1 MSNALQGTVSADFKI
16 MGASGKVTVDYDLSR
31 FAHPSSEYDHAL
43 CRLACQLV
51 TVGYDDLT
59 EDPAA
64 EAVSGFPWTQYGL
77 KTVLDAM
84 GCGHQE
90 IQPKAER
97 DEVSYFIA
105 SREIDLPD
113 GAYDLF
119 IAAFIGS
126 YKKTWFSNFDPYGVD
141 RIANGGKG
149 YAGDEEKGKIH
160 LGFADARDFVH
171 GRIASFIRR
180 NRTGKPIKL
189 LLTGHSRGAA
199 TANLLGAKVIAN
211 GGFGEDIAI
220 DADNVFTYGFAT
232 PNYADT
238 KKVNVSD
245 DRFLRIFNI
254 VSPED
259 FVTEVMPKAIGFGRY
274 GTTYS
279 LLGQDNASL
288 SDYAAEKAAMR
299 PFFDQYR
306 IGKPYV
312 SYKKGNR
319 DVQKVAKVM
328 AGTMPDLDAFYT
340 KKMREC
346 FHSYTPFEYYK
357 YTLCGY
363 VGGNDSPQDQ
373 ENINRAMKL
382 MLGSAFDLIGTS
394 AGYRNLSKFFV
405 FKEGIGGATGGKVG
419 AQYFNDAH
427 AIVTYLAY
435 LMSMSEEQLL
445 ANTAK

>member
-1 MSNALQGTVSADFKI
+1 MSNELKGTVTTPYKI
-16 MGASGKVTVDYDLSR
+16 MSAPGEVKVDYDLSV
-31 FAHPSSEYDHAL
+31 FARPSAEYDHEL

-84 GCGHQE
+84 GFDKQE

-105 SREIDLPD
+105 SRDIELPT
-113 GAYDLF
+113 GAFRLVA
-119 IAAFIGS
+119 AAFIGS

-141 RIANGGKG
+141 RVANGGKG
-149 YAGDEEKGKIH
+149 YAGDEEKGLIH

-171 GRIASFIRR
+171 GRISAFIRR
-180 NRTGKPIKL
+180 SPSDLPVKL

-199 TANLLGAKVIAN
+199 TANLLGAKVLAN
-211 GGFGEDIAI
+211 GGFGDGIDIE
-220 DADNVFTYGFAT
+220 ADNVYTYGFAT
-232 PNYADT
+232 PNYADG
-238 KKVNVSD
+238 KKLDLD
-245 DRFLRIFNI
+245 DPRFKRIFNI

-279 LLGQDNASL
+279 IFGQDNASL
-288 SDYAAEKAAMR
+288 SDYATEKAAMR
-299 PFFDQYR
+299 PFFDKYR

-319 DVQKVAKVM
+319 DVQKVAKAM
-328 AGTMPDLDAFYT
+328 TASMPDLEAFYN

-346 FHSYTPFEYYK
+346 FHDYTPFEYYK

-363 VGGNDSPQDQ
+363 VGGNDSPEDQ
-373 ENINRAMKL
+373 QNINRAMKL

-394 AGYRNLSKFFV
+394 SSYRSLSRFFV
-405 FKEGIGGATGGKVG
+405 FKEGIGGATGGKIG
-419 AQYFNDAH
+419 AQYFGDAH

-435 LMSMSEEQLL
+435 LMSRTEEQLKQ
-445 ANTAK
+445 NTEK

>member
-1 MSNALQGTVSADFKI
+1 MSNELKGTVTAQYKI
-16 MGASGKVTVDYDLSR
+16 MDAPGEVTVDYDLTR
-31 FAHPSSEYDHAL
+31 FDHSSAEYDHEL

-84 GCGHQE
+84 GFDSQE

-105 SREIDLPD
+105 SRDIELET
-113 GAYDLF
+113 GAFRLVA
-119 IAAFIGS
+119 AAFIGS

-141 RIANGGKG
+141 RVANGGKG
-149 YAGDEEKGKIH
+149 YAGDEEKGLIH

-171 GRIASFIRR
+171 GRISAFIRR
-180 NRTGKPIKL
+180 NPSELPIKL
-189 LLTGHSRGAA
+189 FLTGHSRGSA
-199 TANLLGAKVIAN
+199 TANLLGAKVLAN
-211 GGFGEDIAI
+211 GGFGDGIDI
-220 DADNVFTYGFAT
+220 DADNVYTYGFAT
-232 PNYADT
+232 PNYADG
-238 KKVNVSD
+238 KKLDLND
-245 DRFLRIFNI
+245 PRFKRIFNI

-259 FVTEVMPKAIGFGRY
+259 FVTEVMPKAIGFGTY
-274 GTTYS
+274 GTSYS
-279 LLGQDNASL
+279 ILGQDNASL

-299 PFFDQYR
+299 PFFDKYR

-312 SYKKGNR
+312 SYKKGNK
-319 DVQKVAKVM
+319 DVQKVAKAM
-328 AGTMPDLDAFYT
+328 TASMPDLDAFYN

-346 FHSYTPFEYYK
+346 FHAYTPFEYYK

-363 VGGNDSPQDQ
+363 VGGNDSPEDQ
-373 ENINRAMKL
+373 QNINRAMKL

-394 AGYRNLSKFFV
+394 SSYRSLSKFFV
-405 FKEGIGGATGGKVG
+405 FKEGIGGATGGKIG
-419 AQYFNDAH
+419 AQYFGDAH

-435 LMSMSEEQLL
+435 LMSMTEEQLKR
-445 ANTAK
+445 NTDR